1 MESKIG
7 VKGCINIITKY
18 SRRHL
23 SFFLCPAALPCSVL
37 WEETSFPFSSGQFNP
52 IHRSSCDEFF
62 VVVFSKIHQ
71 MGIRSSLHGN
81 ILNVCAL
88 ERVYAFM
95 KCMWIS
101 IHPFIN
107 GRSLLEVGI
116 VRKSINVFL
125 NHFVAELVLLLQRG
139 ERKKNSYISWSYQ
152 SVTVQ
157 SLKSSS
163 PQSERHCILS
173 GQQLVNQPALSPF
186 LTLENTDLV
195 FTDVTEQESQGSLF
209 SQTST
214 GQRRHWS
221 IERMWV

>member
-62 VVVFSKIHQ
+62 VVVFFKDPSDGDMQLSAWQHTECVCSGACICFYEVHVDIYSSIHQ
-71 MGIRSSLHGN
+71 WQVPTWSWHSQKKHQC
-81 ILNVCAL
+81 ILEPLCSRTRTAP
-88 ERVYAFM
+88 A
-95 KCMWIS
+95 K
-101 IHPFIN
+101 
-107 GRSLLEVGI
+107 GRE
-116 VRKSINVFL
+116 K
-125 NHFVAELVLLLQRG
+125 
-139 ERKKNSYISWSYQ
+139 KKNSYISWSYQ

-163 PQSERHCILS
+163 PQSERHCVLS
-173 GQQLVNQPALSPF
+173 G
-186 LTLENTDLV
+186 
-195 FTDVTEQESQGSLF
+195 
-209 SQTST
+209 
-214 GQRRHWS
+214 
-221 IERMWV
+221 

>member
-139 ERKKNSYISWSYQ
+139 ERKKKTATSAGAINLWQ
-152 SVTVQ
+152 
-157 SLKSSS
+157 
-163 PQSERHCILS
+163 
-173 GQQLVNQPALSPF
+173 
-186 LTLENTDLV
+186 
-195 FTDVTEQESQGSLF
+195 F
-209 SQTST
+209 S
-214 GQRRHWS
+214 HWS
-221 IERMWV
+221 HRAHNLRGTAYSQASSLSINLLYLPFWLLKILT

>member
-23 SFFLCPAALPCSVL
+23 SYFLCPAALPCSVL
-37 WEETSFPFSSGQFNP
+37 REGTSFPFSSGQFNP

-62 VVVFSKIHQ
+62 LLLLFFFKDPSDGDTQLSAWQHTEC
-71 MGIRSSLHGN
+71 
-81 ILNVCAL
+81 VCSGACICFY
-88 ERVYAFM
+88 EVHVDIYS
-95 KCMWIS
+95 S
-101 IHPFIN
+101 IHPSIH

-125 NHFVAELVLLLQRG
+125 NHFVAELVLLLQKGR
-139 ERKKNSYISWSYQ
+139 EKKQNSYISWSYQ

-163 PQSERHCILS
+163 PQSERHCVLL
-173 GQQLVNQPALSPF
+173 G
-186 LTLENTDLV
+186 
-195 FTDVTEQESQGSLF
+195 
-209 SQTST
+209 
-214 GQRRHWS
+214 
-221 IERMWV
+221 